1 MIFGELL
8 IVFSRN
14 VNLLY
19 RIYLMLLRC
28 CLLHLT
34 NKIVENFSQ
43 NSTLEDLGISLL
55 VFHATT
61 TLNLHNILVTPT
73 LVKIVITNLDL
84 SKASSSD
91 CVLVVV
97 LKNCESEVSQILV
110 ELFLMKKSYFPYCWK
125 ALSVVSLFKNVWE
138 RTRAKSYHPVSL
150 LYVVNKIF
158 EKYKNNR
165 LSDNLEQCSHFP
177 DFQYG
182 WRCSRSTA
190 DLLILIS
197 DRITRGFDR
206 SGTTIAVA
214 LDISKAFDQ
223 VWHAGLLHK
232 LKYCRISGLV
242 EFQVIGHISSFLNKR
257 RLCLVRN
264 GKSLQ

>member
-1 MIFGELL
+1 MYIPHHKCQVRPASTPFSSVSCTVAIAHRNHFFRLSQKNKSSASKVKFRQPSNTKEKCLSFILNLTHMIFGELL

-55 VFHATT
+55 VK
-61 TLNLHNILVTPT
+61 IT

-97 LKNCESEVSQILV
+97 LKNCESEVS
-110 ELFLMKKSYFPYCWK
+110 
-125 ALSVVSLFKNVWE
+125 
-138 RTRAKSYHPVSL
+138 
-150 LYVVNKIF
+150 
-158 EKYKNNR
+158 
-165 LSDNLEQCSHFP
+165 
-177 DFQYG
+177 
-182 WRCSRSTA
+182 
-190 DLLILIS
+190 
-197 DRITRGFDR
+197 
-206 SGTTIAVA
+206 
-214 LDISKAFDQ
+214 
-223 VWHAGLLHK
+223 
-232 LKYCRISGLV
+232 
-242 EFQVIGHISSFLNKR
+242 
-257 RLCLVRN
+257 
-264 GKSLQ
+264 

>member
-1 MIFGELL
+1 MYIPHHKCQVRPASTPFSSASCTVAIAHRNHFFRLSQKNKPSASKVKFRQPSNTKEKCLSFILNLTHMIFGELL

-97 LKNCESEVSQILV
+97 LKNCESEVS
-110 ELFLMKKSYFPYCWK
+110 
-125 ALSVVSLFKNVWE
+125 
-138 RTRAKSYHPVSL
+138 
-150 LYVVNKIF
+150 
-158 EKYKNNR
+158 
-165 LSDNLEQCSHFP
+165 
-177 DFQYG
+177 
-182 WRCSRSTA
+182 
-190 DLLILIS
+190 
-197 DRITRGFDR
+197 
-206 SGTTIAVA
+206 
-214 LDISKAFDQ
+214 
-223 VWHAGLLHK
+223 
-232 LKYCRISGLV
+232 
-242 EFQVIGHISSFLNKR
+242 
-257 RLCLVRN
+257 
-264 GKSLQ
+264 

>member
-97 LKNCESEVSQILV
+97 LKNCESEVSQLLV

-158 EKYKNNR
+158 EKYKNN
-165 LSDNLEQCSHFP
+165 NLEQCSHFP

-206 SGTTIAVA
+206 SGTTIAVV